1 MKLIDFLKNQKDTLE
16 VFTDDIEIR
25 DYFINVVPVLFGYN
39 VIVNKKNIFGDKQ
52 LNNYENVLLI
62 NYSERLSVKPKQLYQ
77 LKDNEVIEIS
87 QLEEPIKFDISEP
100 IKFFKLL
107 TI

>member
-39 VIVNKKNIFGDKQ
+39 VIVNKKNIFGEYQ
-52 LNNYENVLLI
+52 INQYTNVLLI
-62 NYSERLSVKPKQLYQ
+62 NYSDKLPVKPKQLYQ
-77 LKDNEVIEIS
+77 LKDNQVIEIS
-87 QLEEPIKFDISEP
+87 QVEEPVKFDITEP